1 MYETHWEN
9 KLFKKF
15 WPAPLRPSSI
25 FWHSKI
31 IRMTSLQKSNVG
43 EDSSN
48 GWNNQVRRV
57 ILLFLFL
64 SLPISV
70 PHSTLYICFF
80 ISLEQFISSPAI
92 SYFFS
97 HPLRLSSLFLLST
110 TVFYFLLKFCSFS
123 CILKK
128 IYIVLFMRIFFL
140 FIPAF
145 F

>member
-1 MYETHWEN
+1 MFRFSNNRAMYETHWKN

-15 WPAPLRPSSI
+15 WPAPLRPSYI

-43 EDSSN
+43 GDSNN

-57 ILLFLFL
+57 ILLFL

-70 PHSTLYICFF
+70 PQSTLYICFF

-97 HPLRLSSLFLLST
+97 HPLGLSSLFLLST
-110 TVFYFLLKFCSFS
+110 TVFLSFLNF
-123 CILKK
+123 
-128 IYIVLFMRIFFL
+128 VLFH
-140 FIPAF
+140 AF
-145 F
+145 FKKFT